1 MKLFI
6 RIFLSIC
13 IFLLNGYSHLKATTP
28 RDHTSLATSRMIQFT
43 VIDRAELNI
52 RNNPPTFERLNLK
65 FTETDNEDDTD
76 ETSGFKKHLTLISN
90 NFSTVFSPLSTD
102 YPNPYSFFN
111 SNNTAQ
117 YLYLRIGVLRIW
129 YIISNQPIY
138 CSSLPRPL
146 DTEVY
151 CHLHNT

>member
-1 MKLFI
+1 MLKYII
-6 RIFLSIC
+6 RIFLSLA

-28 RDHTSLATSRMIQFT
+28 RDHVALSVSSMIQFT
-43 VIDRAELNI
+43 VIDRAELII

-76 ETSGFKKHLTLISN
+76 ESSDFEKHLTLISN

-102 YPNPYSFFN
+102 YPNPYSFSH

-117 YLYLRIGVLRIW
+117 SLYLRIGVLRI
-129 YIISNQPIY
+129 
-138 CSSLPRPL
+138 
-146 DTEVY
+146 
-151 CHLHNT
+151 

>member
-1 MKLFI
+1 MLKYII
-6 RIFLSIC
+6 RIFLSLA

-28 RDHTSLATSRMIQFT
+28 RDHVALSTSSMIQFT

-76 ETSGFKKHLTLISN
+76 EMSGFKKHLTLISN
-90 NFSTVFSPLSTD
+90 SFSNVFSPLSTD
-102 YPNPYSFFN
+102 YPNPYTSFN

-117 YLYLRIGVLRIW
+117 SLYLRIGVLRI
-129 YIISNQPIY
+129 
-138 CSSLPRPL
+138 
-146 DTEVY
+146 
-151 CHLHNT
+151 